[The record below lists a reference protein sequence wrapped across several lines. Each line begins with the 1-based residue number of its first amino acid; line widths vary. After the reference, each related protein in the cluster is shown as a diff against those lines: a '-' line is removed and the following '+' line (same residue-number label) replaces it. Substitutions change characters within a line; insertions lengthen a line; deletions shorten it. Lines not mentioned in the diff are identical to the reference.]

1 MVISNMVVEQQVHLD
16 MVEVEEE
23 DLLLVLLELILL
35 LLEEVVEM
43 RITLTVDLVVV

>member
-1 MVISNMVVEQQVHLD
+1 MVISNMVAVEQVHLD

-35 LLEEVVEM
+35 WLEEVAEM